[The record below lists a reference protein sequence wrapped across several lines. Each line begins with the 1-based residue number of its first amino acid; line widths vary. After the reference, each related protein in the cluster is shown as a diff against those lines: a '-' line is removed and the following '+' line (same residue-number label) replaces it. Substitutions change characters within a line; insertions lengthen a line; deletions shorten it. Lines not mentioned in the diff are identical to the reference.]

1 MDRQNRQFFD
11 NGAGFASE
19 KFKTFTEHNGI
30 KHIFTSPYRPSSNGM
45 AECAVQ
51 TFKQVISKL
60 QGSIE
65 NRITQFLLKYHVILQ
80 TKKGLSPV
88 LFVWRRLRT
97 HLDLLHPDS
106 SHRAIVNQE
115 RQRESMS
122 VPRKFNLMIGYMLKV
137 IMVLKSG

>member
-51 TFKQVISKL
+51 TFKQGISKL

-65 NRITQFLLKYHVILQ
+65 NRNQVSSEAVVPSYCWSTSKAWGDALTPELMRKERKRCMVDYLAQRPRLLYRGKWKYLGFH
-80 TKKGLSPV
+80 SA
-88 LFVWRRLRT
+88 
-97 HLDLLHPDS
+97 
-106 SHRAIVNQE
+106 AISYFQ
-115 RQRESMS
+115 S
-122 VPRKFNLMIGYMLKV
+122 
-137 IMVLKSG
+137 